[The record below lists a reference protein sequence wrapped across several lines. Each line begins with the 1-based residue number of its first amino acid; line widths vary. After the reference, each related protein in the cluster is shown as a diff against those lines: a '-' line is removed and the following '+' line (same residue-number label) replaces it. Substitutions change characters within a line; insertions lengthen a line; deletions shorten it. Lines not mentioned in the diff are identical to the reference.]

1 MRPIFTVPVSL
12 AFAISSA
19 MAQENP
25 TPQNT
30 PPQITPPP
38 TPTVAPV
45 PSSEP
50 EISPEVSL
58 ENLIRRAIENSPR
71 LQIAS
76 QNLEAAQG
84 RAQSSRAFPGPTLQ
98 LVPGLGGNA
107 EARDEEIVLARSLDV
122 FGSRRARAKVGA
134 AEVRRAQAES
144 RLAARGLEVEVKGA
158 AALLFAA
165 QEAENLERVQVEV
178 ARLFRDAAT
187 RRAALGDVPGVQ
199 VQRAEL
205 ELLRGQNDLANAR
218 AQRLTRRTALN
229 TLIGAPPSAPLRVS
243 LPLDA
248 SATALLRARIEIPNA
263 PKGDTASS
271 TVTLSNTPTET
282 AAPITSPVTSAQIG
296 GEFVAPDLT
305 ARPDLASAQAT
316 LEARQAQVQSLRRE
330 RLPQIELQARRAP
343 FFGRDGGTTALRA
356 VVTVPLFDFGA
367 LRGQRRAAQAEVGAQ
382 AATLRLLNQRA
393 VAQAE
398 IARAQLQSRRENVL
412 RYQTHLV
419 PLTLD
424 LLHKTQIGYAQGAST
439 YLEVLE
445 AQRTLRQVQTEYL
458 QALVGVQTGETA
470 LDAAI
475 NGGFESLDN
484 LSPNSARRGD
494 AR

>member
-19 MAQENP
+19 MAQEKP

-38 TPTVAPV
+38 APTVAPV

-50 EISPEVSL
+50 DVSPEVSL
-58 ENLIRRAIENSPR
+58 ANLIRRALENSPR

-107 EARDEEIVLARSLDV
+107 EARDEEIVLAQPLDV

-218 AQRLTRRTALN
+218 AERFTRRTALN
-229 TLIGAPPSAPLRVS
+229 TLIGAPPNAPLRVS

-282 AAPITSPVTSAQIG
+282 AAPVTSAQIG

-343 FFGRDGGTTALRA
+343 FFGRDGGSTALRA

-412 RYQTHLV
+412 RYQTQLV

-424 LLHKTQIGYAQGAST
+424 LLRKTQIGYAQGAST

-458 QALVGVQTGETA
+458 QALVATQTGETA

-475 NGGFESLDN
+475 NGGFESLDD
-484 LSPNSARRGD
+484 LSPNSAPRGD